1 MKRNLLYLAGFLLAA
16 ATIFSGCNDDDPSYH
31 NLVPDTQELI
41 INFDK
46 TPQGTIQ
53 MLQGNGNYK
62 IASSD
67 EEVATA
73 VAEGNMIKVTALKA
87 GSTNLTITDWAQ
99 MSTSVKVIVDQLSEL
114 VLAVSSTKMY
124 PGENKTINIHT
135 GNRGYK
141 VTVDKESIAKA
152 TVDEEGHIQVES
164 LAPGIATVTVTDRL
178 NKTAELSVKVAF
190 SLIGIMAFW
199 LGMMKIAEKCGLIS
213 IIAKIIKPI
222 TKRLFNE
229 IPENSPAI
237 GDIAMSFSANAFGL
251 TNAAT
256 PIGIK
261 AMEELQK
268 QNKDKSSAS
277 NAMCMFLAM
286 NTAGFQLIPATVI
299 AILIGIGYKNPTEII
314 APTLLVTSIA
324 FISAILLA
332 KIFQR
337 FWAEQLATN
346 ADDTLQK
353 EEGTQCSNQ

>member
-1 MKRNLLYLAGFLLAA
+1 MNYIFYFLIVISIIAGAINGKL
-16 ATIFSGCNDDDPSYH
+16 
-31 NLVPDTQELI
+31 PDVVNSI
-41 INFDK
+41 
-46 TPQGTIQ
+46 
-53 MLQGNGNYK
+53 
-62 IASSD
+62 
-67 EEVATA
+67 
-73 VAEGNMIKVTALKA
+73 
-87 GSTNLTITDWAQ
+87 LT
-99 MSTSVKVIVDQLSEL
+99 
-114 VLAVSSTKMY
+114 
-124 PGENKTINIHT
+124 G
-135 GNRGYK
+135 
-141 VTVDKESIAKA
+141 
-152 TVDEEGHIQVES
+152 
-164 LAPGIATVTVTDRL
+164 
-178 NKTAELSVKVAF
+178 AELSVKVAF

-199 LGMMKIAEKCGLIS
+199 LGIMKIAEKSGLIN

-337 FWAEQLATN
+337 FWAEQPATN